1 MCKGPEGG
9 VLLPRSRS
17 NKAALAGAE
26 GMGRGGGGVGR
37 DEVKEWMLGP
47 VGLKTSAFALNEM
60 GGHWSLVLRVTC
72 SELHLKK
79 SLWLRVENKPAGK
92 EQG

>member
-1 MCKGPEGG
+1 
-9 VLLPRSRS
+9 
-17 NKAALAGAE
+17 
-26 GMGRGGGGVGR
+26 
-37 DEVKEWMLGP
+37 MLGP

-79 SLWLRVENKPAGK
+79 SLWLRVENKPAGE